1 MLVLGIDPGTN
12 CTGYGLVDKKGNS
25 LRMVAY
31 GAITCPRGEAIA
43 QRLEMIYDGLTEVIE
58 KYNPDVIALE
68 KAFYGKSVSS
78 TLRIGEARAMAILCS
93 AKAKLPL
100 FEYAPAMVKRA
111 VSGTGGGHKNQV
123 LRMVCTL
130 LGLDEDPKPTDAS
143 DALAIA
149 ICHIH
154 REGFRDIRSLVR

>member
-12 CTGYGLVDKKGNS
+12 CTGYGLVEKKGNA

-31 GAITCPRGEAIA
+31 GAITCPRGEDIA
-43 QRLEMIYDGLTEVIE
+43 QRLERIFDGLTEVIE
-58 KYNPDVIALE
+58 KYRPDVIALE
-68 KAFYGKSVSS
+68 KAFYSKSVSS
-78 TLRIGEARAMAILCS
+78 TMRIGEARAMAILCS

-111 VSGTGGGHKNQV
+111 VSGSGRGHKTQV
-123 LRMVCTL
+123 LRMVCML
-130 LGLDEDPKPTDAS
+130 LGLKEEPKPEDAS
-143 DALAIA
+143 DALSIA

-154 REGFRDIRSLVR
+154 RESFRDVRSLVK